1 MSKTKAIVVLV
12 LIGVIM
18 VTLGLFMFPL
28 NGQDSFQ
35 IGNSDYDFYW
45 ISKAIRLGLDLKG
58 GMYAEYSARLQNGGE
73 VTSSD
78 IDGAIANLEELLY
91 SKGYSESDVT
101 KLGENQIRVE
111 VPDIEDTAELMKLL
125 GQSATLEFKDE
136 SGNVLIR
143 GSEHLKDAYVAVS
156 EGAYVIK
163 LEFNELGKKAFAKA
177 TEENL
182 DKTISIYID
191 DKLVIS
197 PKVKKVITDGNCVIE
212 GNYTYDQANE
222 YAIRIRAGI
231 STVRLTLLRS
241 ETISP
246 TLGSEALTKA
256 IIAAAIGVAV
266 IVIFLVLVYKGLGLA
281 ASIALLAYVELLV
294 LFLAVVPWVQ
304 LTLTGIAGVILSIG
318 MAVDANV
325 IIFEQIKEDK
335 LLGNKLLNSSIYSG
349 FKKSLVTILDSNIT
363 TILGAIVMLAVGST
377 AIKSFA
383 LTLFIGIVLSLFS
396 SLILTRLLV
405 SSFLAFDD
413 ENEKFYGL
421 KVKEA

>member
-1 MSKTKAIVVLV
+1 
-12 LIGVIM
+12 
-18 VTLGLFMFPL
+18 
-28 NGQDSFQ
+28 
-35 IGNSDYDFYW
+35 
-45 ISKAIRLGLDLKG
+45 
-58 GMYAEYSARLQNGGE
+58 
-73 VTSSD
+73 
-78 IDGAIANLEELLY
+78 
-91 SKGYSESDVT
+91 
-101 KLGENQIRVE
+101 
-111 VPDIEDTAELMKLL
+111 
-125 GQSATLEFKDE
+125 
-136 SGNVLIR
+136 
-143 GSEHLKDAYVAVS
+143 
-156 EGAYVIK
+156 
-163 LEFNELGKKAFAKA
+163 
-177 TEENL
+177 
-182 DKTISIYID
+182 
-191 DKLVIS
+191 
-197 PKVKKVITDGNCVIE
+197 
-212 GNYTYDQANE
+212 
-222 YAIRIRAGI
+222 
-231 STVRLTLLRS
+231 
-241 ETISP
+241 
-246 TLGSEALTKA
+246 LGSEALTKA